1 MALDKQYCIYGID
14 TSAFYFDDERE
25 VERKMYTLRGL
36 KSAYK
41 AILKDNGMSAAVSFV
56 IEEKYK
62 AVSKE
67 LTSLK
72 ETLLSMMKGNMQRYR
87 HINERKLTERS
98 RISVFSSELTRSLD
112 MIPLNLNVRQTAE
125 NTTVNEQMMVV

>member
-62 AVSKE
+62 AVSK
-67 LTSLK
+67 
-72 ETLLSMMKGNMQRYR
+72 
-87 HINERKLTERS
+87 
-98 RISVFSSELTRSLD
+98 
-112 MIPLNLNVRQTAE
+112 
-125 NTTVNEQMMVV
+125 